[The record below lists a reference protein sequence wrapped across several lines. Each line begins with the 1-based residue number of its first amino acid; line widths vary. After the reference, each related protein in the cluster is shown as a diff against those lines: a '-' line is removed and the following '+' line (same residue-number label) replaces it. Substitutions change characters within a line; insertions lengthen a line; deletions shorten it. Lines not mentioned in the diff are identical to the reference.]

1 MVLTRQEKE
10 KMVLDLYYT
19 KGYTYKQLTKELRM
33 SPNQLREIIKRYKEK
48 KENDA
53 IANKK
58 KVVISILPGLQ
69 IVL

>member
-1 MVLTRQEKE
+1 MLTRQEKE

>member
-1 MVLTRQEKE
+1 VLTRQEKE

-69 IVL
+69 IIL

>member
-1 MVLTRQEKE
+1 VLTRQEKE

-53 IANKK
+53 IANKN

-69 IVL
+69 IIL

>member
-1 MVLTRQEKE
+1 
-10 KMVLDLYYT
+10 
-19 KGYTYKQLTKELRM
+19 M
-33 SPNQLREIIKRYKEK
+33 STNQLREIIKRYKEK

>member
-1 MVLTRQEKE
+1 VLTRQEKE

>member
-1 MVLTRQEKE
+1 LVLTRQEKE

>member
-1 MVLTRQEKE
+1 
-10 KMVLDLYYT
+10 
-19 KGYTYKQLTKELRM
+19 M
-33 SPNQLREIIKRYKEK
+33 SPNQIREIIKRHKEK

-58 KVVISILPGLQ
+58 KMSILPGLQ

>member
-1 MVLTRQEKE
+1 LVLTRQEKE

-19 KGYTYKQLTKELRM
+19 KGYTYKQLTKELRT

>member
-1 MVLTRQEKE
+1 MLTRQEKE

-69 IVL
+69 IIL